1 MLSPPWNSTSH
12 PQTKSLYPS
21 VAIVTLCISMA
32 SNPPTPWSSQ
42 PSNSQLIKVWFT
54 LTWGLQDVGIIL
66 TRLVDRSD
74 NTFDYLPQAWL
85 TYSTRPISGVKSPV
99 LLPNFVTR
107 VCRRGMASCSGRRC
121 VFIPSLGQEENG
133 VSLSPIQA
141 RRSVICL
148 SWWNCTGCTGRI
160 AGIVQAEA
168 TDGF

>member
-1 MLSPPWNSTSH
+1 MLSTTWNSTSH
-12 PQTKSLYPS
+12 PQTKSPYHS
-21 VAIVTLCISMA
+21 VAIATLCISMA
-32 SNPPTPWSSQ
+32 SDPPNTVIISTIK
-42 PSNSQLIKVWFT
+42 QLIKVWFT
-54 LTWGLQDVGIIL
+54 LTWGLQDVGIIVTL
-66 TRLVDRSD
+66 LVDRSD

-85 TYSTRPISGVKSPV
+85 TYSTRPIAGVKSPV

-133 VSLSPIQA
+133 VAPSPIQA
-141 RRSVICL
+141 RRCVICL

-160 AGIVQAEA
+160 AGIVQAET